1 MLSKNGAKKLAKP
14 KKKKEIF
21 LGLFLLS
28 FESLYLPDCRL
39 TTKAQT
45 STLYFLI
52 MDPAAVLEDEAD
64 RREFN
69 EQLNLNF
76 PIDSSTRLSVDER
89 ATIEAVQTGFE
100 FNTLWECIDE
110 DSLFQKFT
118 MTIGQEY
125 IGQVSSFERSPHA
138 LTPRS
143 PHAHPTLT
151 PRSPHA
157 HPIPIAGLRNG
168 FYFT

>member
-1 MLSKNGAKKLAKP
+1 
-14 KKKKEIF
+14 
-21 LGLFLLS
+21 
-28 FESLYLPDCRL
+28 
-39 TTKAQT
+39 
-45 STLYFLI
+45 

-64 RREFN
+64 RREFI

-100 FNTLWECIDE
+100 FNTLWECIDD

-125 IGQVSSFERSPHA
+125 IGQVSSNAHPT
-138 LTPRS
+138 LS

-151 PRSPHA
+151 QSNQT
-157 HPIPIAGLRNG
+157 GLRNG